1 MELICE
7 GRKLEVRGKE
17 TNEKITEKTKRKN
30 LILIKAEKLNTKIN
44 LAYSARVKNTT
55 RRNISRR

>member
-30 LILIKAEKLNTKIN
+30 LVLIKAEKLNAKNKSCLFSRGKKIQ
-44 LAYSARVKNTT
+44 LDG
-55 RRNISRR
+55 I

>member
-1 MELICE
+1 MVLICE

-30 LILIKAEKLNTKIN
+30 LVLIKAEKLNAKKTLLIQ
-44 LAYSARVKNTT
+44 
-55 RRNISRR
+55 